1 MHDLHVFS
9 LLMSKLEEMRDVW
22 ESRFNGLER
31 LHKRKRTEKSPLK
44 ATFSFS
50 SKHIRRRYL
59 AWEMSLLFFFCFYGL

>member
-44 ATFSFS
+44 ATSAS
-50 SKHIRRRYL
+50 PPNTSGDATWPGK
-59 AWEMSLLFFFCFYGL
+59 